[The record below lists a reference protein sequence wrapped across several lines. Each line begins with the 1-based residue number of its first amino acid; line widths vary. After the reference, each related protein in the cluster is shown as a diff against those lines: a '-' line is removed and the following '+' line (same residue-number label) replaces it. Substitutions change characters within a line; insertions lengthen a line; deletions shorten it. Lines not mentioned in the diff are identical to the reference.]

1 MPSRPHLFAAAAVTV
16 AVVLSLSACGGGA
29 EGDKGAEK
37 IAGADVGESGRRPPS
52 PTASADGID
61 RPEIKLP
68 KGVDNVFEGGET
80 GDSVKDAV
88 LADNERVINSID
100 EAITVDAKKH
110 PALEFYSAG
119 DALVSA
125 ATYVQSFY
133 DAGVTWVGLTRYYDQ
148 QVTFLKGGA
157 AAVTYCGDETKAY
170 SANRKTGAV
179 KKTPG
184 DKDDYIS
191 YNVRMEKNNNGVWQ
205 ATSVT
210 SEEGA
215 QKCQP

>member
-1 MPSRPHLFAAAAVTV
+1 MIRRPTLLVAAALTA
-16 AVVLSLSACGGGA
+16 AVVVASLSACGGG
-29 EGDKGAEK
+29 DEK
-37 IAGADVGESGRRPPS
+37 IAGVGSGETGRTSPS
-52 PTASADGID
+52 PAVSGDGID
-61 RPEIKLP
+61 RPEIRLP
-68 KGVDNVFEGGET
+68 KGVENTFEGGET
-80 GDSVKDAV
+80 GDVKKDAV
-88 LADNERVINSID
+88 LADNQRVINSID

-133 DAGVTWVGLTRYYDQ
+133 DAGVSWVGLTRYYDQ

-184 DKDDYIS
+184 DSDDYIS
-191 YNVRMEKNNNGVWQ
+191 YNVRMEKNTDGVWQ